1 MPRTVLYH
9 PLALNPSALDIR
21 HQLIK
26 ILVEWQIKSKNTH
39 SICCKGHWAKMQRLS
54 PLHKCD
60 PCVSADNEIANL
72 TAATQPQVMRE
83 FIKFRECSW
92 KRSRR
97 LSDL

>member
-39 SICCKGHWAKMQRLS
+39 SICCQGVKGIGHLYFSVKAFQ
-54 PLHKCD
+54 PTEAGFV
-60 PCVSADNEIANL
+60 CV
-72 TAATQPQVMRE
+72 AAT
-83 FIKFRECSW
+83 S
-92 KRSRR
+92 SRLVQDIR
-97 LSDL
+97 MGKGERKNL